1 MDEKKRIDTLVD
13 LLNQYNYEY
22 YMLDKPSVSDQEY
35 DRLMQELITLE
46 NKYPAYKRKDT
57 PTERV
62 GGTVVSSFPKVR
74 HRLPMLS
81 LGNVFNEDEIIRFD
95 ERIRKEGFNP
105 TYVCELKIDGLAISL
120 IYENGLLVKG
130 VTRGD
135 GVVGEDITNNVKT
148 IKTVPLKLKE
158 DVSIEVRGE
167 IYIDKA
173 DLARINAERAQEGLE
188 LYQNCRNLAAGSV
201 RQLNSKITASRNLK
215 TFIYHLPNPLDY
227 NIYRHEDV
235 LTYFEELGLRINP
248 LRRVCKSVDGIL
260 EYIREMTLKR
270 DSLPYDIDGIV
281 IKVNDIKMQDALG
294 YTAKTPKWATAY
306 KFPALEVTTRLKDII
321 FTVGRTGKIT
331 PNAILEPVRVAGSTV
346 SRATLHNEDF
356 VKEKDIRIGDYVVIR
371 KAGDVIPEVVSVV
384 SERRDPNSSSFEMI
398 SNCPVCGSPLV
409 RRKDEA
415 NHYCENPLCDAKNIE
430 KLIHFVSRK
439 AMNIDGFGERIIED
453 FYNFGYLKDIVSFY
467 DLYKYKDELMELEGF
482 GEKKVTN
489 LLEAIENSKNNSYE
503 RLLFGL
509 GIRHFGEK
517 SAKIVAEHFP
527 NIDLLEKA
535 TLEDMLAI
543 YDIGEVMAI
552 SIIDYFKDP
561 KHLSLIEEL
570 KEHGVNMQYLGKP
583 VEKDANF
590 SDKKFVMTG
599 TISFITRDALKEL
612 ITSLGGKFSDSVSKN
627 TDVVIVGDNPGSKYD
642 KALKLG
648 VEIWDEE
655 ELKEKL
661 GDNLE
666 KNR

>member
-215 TFIYHLPNPLDY
+215 LLF
-227 NIYRHEDV
+227 
-235 LTYFEELGLRINP
+235 
-248 LRRVCKSVDGIL
+248 
-260 EYIREMTLKR
+260 
-270 DSLPYDIDGIV
+270 
-281 IKVNDIKMQDALG
+281 
-294 YTAKTPKWATAY
+294 
-306 KFPALEVTTRLKDII
+306 II
-321 FTVGRTGKIT
+321 FL
-331 PNAILEPVRVAGSTV
+331 IL
-346 SRATLHNEDF
+346 
-356 VKEKDIRIGDYVVIR
+356 
-371 KAGDVIPEVVSVV
+371 
-384 SERRDPNSSSFEMI
+384 
-398 SNCPVCGSPLV
+398 
-409 RRKDEA
+409 
-415 NHYCENPLCDAKNIE
+415 
-430 KLIHFVSRK
+430 
-439 AMNIDGFGERIIED
+439 
-453 FYNFGYLKDIVSFY
+453 
-467 DLYKYKDELMELEGF
+467 
-482 GEKKVTN
+482 
-489 LLEAIENSKNNSYE
+489 
-503 RLLFGL
+503 
-509 GIRHFGEK
+509 
-517 SAKIVAEHFP
+517 
-527 NIDLLEKA
+527 
-535 TLEDMLAI
+535 
-543 YDIGEVMAI
+543 
-552 SIIDYFKDP
+552 
-561 KHLSLIEEL
+561 
-570 KEHGVNMQYLGKP
+570 
-583 VEKDANF
+583 
-590 SDKKFVMTG
+590 
-599 TISFITRDALKEL
+599 
-612 ITSLGGKFSDSVSKN
+612 
-627 TDVVIVGDNPGSKYD
+627 
-642 KALKLG
+642 
-648 VEIWDEE
+648 
-655 ELKEKL
+655 
-661 GDNLE
+661 
-666 KNR
+666 